1 MKAEPCESLLFAKQS
16 IGVLPVASSSCISS
30 PKSCFPLLKGFSG
43 LRCALS
49 RVNPNFS
56 RLQSPEL
63 FSCRNGAS

>member
-1 MKAEPCESLLFAKQS
+1 MKDEPCESLLFAKQS